1 MLCEEAEKE
10 GPLGLKDAQR
20 NLSTWKMCSALEL
33 REFMTPKMLLFFYYM
48 DKVFYGK
55 LLIIILGLSFA
66 FKTLRTD

>member
-33 REFMTPKMLLFFYYM
+33 REFMTPKVLLFFITWIKY
-48 DKVFYGK
+48 FTAN
-55 LLIIILGLSFA
+55 S
-66 FKTLRTD
+66 

>member
-33 REFMTPKMLLFFYYM
+33 REFMTPKMLLFF
-48 DKVFYGK
+48 
-55 LLIIILGLSFA
+55 LLHG
-66 FKTLRTD
+66 